1 MLSGATYCHWNLH
14 ITRCERYKKRISKN
28 VSQIV
33 VKKYV
38 QTNIQE
44 QPIAIGIFT
53 LLVVKDIK
61 KEYLKMF
68 PKLW

>member
-44 QPIAIGIFT
+44 QPIAIVYIGNNKVWFF
-53 LLVVKDIK
+53 
-61 KEYLKMF
+61 YLF
-68 PKLW
+68 